1 METYEINIGVTY
13 TANPWKGDRKVTD
26 LKRHRGQDAVVHYL
40 DLRTQRTGNAPLRHL
55 AAGAEVVVQPQTEVG
70 EAGAFAIKVVHSDFW
85 IDCCDTVEHA
95 QARARDLGL
104 CVVDL

>member
-1 METYEINIGVTY
+1 MALTQAQEAHIAGVY
-13 TANPWKGDRKVTD
+13 PECRNEMA
-26 LKRHRGQDAVVHYL
+26 AY
-40 DLRTQRTGNAPLRHL
+40 L

-95 QARARDLGL
+95 HARARDLGL
-104 CVVDL
+104 CVVDP